1 MEAHEKCQKW
11 LKVLFFKTVVF
22 FFSILRKVSKM
33 GKSIIF
39 NKTAVIFF
47 FKSMKSVKNVE
58 K

>member
-47 FKSMKSVKNVE
+47 QVDE
-58 K
+58 KCQKC

>member
-33 GKSIIF
+33 GKSIVF
-39 NKTAVIFF
+39 KKTAVIFF
-47 FKSMKSVKNVE
+47 NSMKSVKNVE